1 MFHMEHKLDK
11 KDLQILEI
19 LKNNS
24 EYTTREIARKTL
36 LPVTT
41 IHNRIKKM
49 RKTGVIKKYTIEPD
63 YKKINKGF
71 LVYVLITAN
80 LSALKEKKRTQ
91 YDLADEIKKFHF
103 VEKVDITTG
112 GADLVVVIRVKDVEE
127 FNKVLLGKLQLVEG
141 IDNTRS
147 LISIYQK

>member
-1 MFHMEHKLDK
+1 MGRMFHMEHKLDK

-19 LKNNS
+19 LKNNY

-80 LSALKEKKRTQ
+80 LSP
-91 YDLADEIKKFHF
+91 
-103 VEKVDITTG
+103 
-112 GADLVVVIRVKDVEE
+112 
-127 FNKVLLGKLQLVEG
+127 
-141 IDNTRS
+141 
-147 LISIYQK
+147 SINPCMAASAR